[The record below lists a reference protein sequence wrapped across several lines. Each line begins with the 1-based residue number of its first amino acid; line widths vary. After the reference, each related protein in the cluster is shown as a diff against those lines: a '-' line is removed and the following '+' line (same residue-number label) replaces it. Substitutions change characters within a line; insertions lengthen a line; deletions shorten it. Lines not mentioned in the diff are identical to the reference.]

1 MNRNNALAALD
12 DAEIQMLAKEA
23 SAALKNFMDSMSP
36 RDLVLRAVLHT
47 ERKGRFSLK
56 AVGAHLRDQA
66 AAYAQ
71 SRRDL
76 EAYGQGFEHWIQS
89 DAPEQQRRPSVRRP
103 ARSIK
108 AGKRRKTR

>member
-1 MNRNNALAALD
+1 MNRNNALAALNE
-12 DAEIQMLAKEA
+12 AEIQALAADAHSALA
-23 SAALKNFMDSMSP
+23 SFFGSMSP
-36 RDLVLRAVLHT
+36 RDLILRAVLHI

-66 AAYAQ
+66 AAYEQ

-76 EAYGQGFEHWIQS
+76 EAYSEGFEQWIQS
-89 DAPEQQRRPSVRRP
+89 DAPEQRRRPSLRRP

>member
-12 DAEIQMLAKEA
+12 DAEIQTLAKEA

-89 DAPEQQRRPSVRRP
+89 DAPEQQRCPSMRRP

>member
-12 DAEIQMLAKEA
+12 DAEIQTLAKEA

>member
-1 MNRNNALAALD
+1 MNRNNALAALGE
-12 DAEIQMLAKEA
+12 AEIQSLAQEA
-23 SAALKNFMDSMSP
+23 HAALESFLGSMSP
-36 RDLVLRAVLHT
+36 RDLILRAVLHA

-56 AVGAHLRDQA
+56 AVGSHLRDQA

-76 EAYGQGFEHWIQS
+76 EAYGEGFEQWIQS
-89 DAPEQQRRPSVRRP
+89 DTPELQRRSFVRRP

>member
-1 MNRNNALAALD
+1 MNRNNALAALNE
-12 DAEIQMLAKEA
+12 AEIQTLAAEA
-23 SAALKNFMDSMSP
+23 HSSLESFVGSMSS
-36 RDLVLRAVLHT
+36 RDLILRAVLHT

-76 EAYGQGFEHWIQS
+76 EAYEQGFEHWIQS
-89 DAPEQQRRPSVRRP
+89 DEPEPQRRPSVRRP
-103 ARSIK
+103 ARSLK